1 MQKEKFTLEFKGKQ
15 RVIRFG
21 IGPSRILCQNKGITI
36 SEMNTLD
43 VNELIQDMIVA
54 SLEFDC
60 LIKDE
65 PIDFNKY
72 EVYELINDMDQ
83 EQFQAIF
90 QVYLETKVVG
100 KSVYDLYLERT
111 KETAGE
117 TEEKKS

>member
-1 MQKEKFTLEFKGKQ
+1 MVKEKLTIEFLGIPRTL
-15 RVIRFG
+15 RFG

-60 LIKDE
+60 LINEKE
-65 PIDFNKY
+65 IDFNKY
-72 EVYELINDMDQ
+72 QVYDWINDMEQ

-100 KSVYDLYLERT
+100 KSVYDLYMERP
-111 KETAGE
+111 KADAEPG
-117 TEEKKS
+117 EEKKS

>member
-1 MQKEKFTLEFKGKQ
+1 MVKEQCTLEFKGKQ

-43 VNELIQDMIVA
+43 VNEMIQDMIVA

-60 LIKDE
+60 QINNE
-65 PIDFNKY
+65 TIDFNKY
-72 EVYELINDMDQ
+72 EVYQLINDMDQ

-90 QVYLETKVVG
+90 NVYLETKVVG

-111 KETAGE
+111 KELAEAG
-117 TEEKKS
+117 EEKKS

>member
-1 MQKEKFTLEFKGKQ
+1 MVQEKFTLDFKGRQ
-15 RVIRFG
+15 RTIRFG

-43 VNELIQDMIVA
+43 VNEMIQDMIVA

-60 LIKDE
+60 LINNE
-65 PIDFNKY
+65 TIDFNQH
-72 EVYELINDMDQ
+72 EVYQLINDMDQ

-90 QVYLETKVVG
+90 NVYLQTKVVG

-111 KETAGE
+111 KEQSEAG
-117 TEEKKS
+117 EEKKS